1 VPKLR
6 SIQALRGI
14 AACAVVFHHGL
25 GGAGTMP
32 HARLGAV
39 GVDLFFVISG
49 FIIATV
55 AADKTPR
62 RFIADRV
69 WRIFPLWLIALLP
82 WLVMKPINLPTLLTS
97 LTLWPIWNGAFH
109 MPALGV
115 GWSLSFEML
124 FYAAFALALATRP
137 IYPLIIF
144 ALAFIASQFTDVAL
158 LNFTGSPLIFE
169 FLAGVLIARL
179 PRTQL
184 GLPVTVLATAALL
197 SAPVYF
203 YADVVGANAFARAM
217 WWGLPS
223 AFLVY
228 GVLGLERHLESRAA
242 APLIF
247 LGDASYAIYLFHQLI
262 AGAGNPALDIPAA
275 IALGLAAHWFVER
288 PILNLRYRSR
298 SAAAVELAGEPQP
311 IAVPVSTGRTAQRRS

>member
-1 VPKLR
+1 
-6 SIQALRGI
+6 
-14 AACAVVFHHGL
+14 
-25 GGAGTMP
+25 
-32 HARLGAV
+32 
-39 GVDLFFVISG
+39 
-49 FIIATV
+49 
-55 AADKTPR
+55 
-62 RFIADRV
+62 
-69 WRIFPLWLIALLP
+69 
-82 WLVMKPINLPTLLTS
+82 
-97 LTLWPIWNGAFH
+97 
-109 MPALGV
+109 
-115 GWSLSFEML
+115 
-124 FYAAFALALATRP
+124 
-137 IYPLIIF
+137 
-144 ALAFIASQFTDVAL
+144 
-158 LNFTGSPLIFE
+158 
-169 FLAGVLIARL
+169 LIARL